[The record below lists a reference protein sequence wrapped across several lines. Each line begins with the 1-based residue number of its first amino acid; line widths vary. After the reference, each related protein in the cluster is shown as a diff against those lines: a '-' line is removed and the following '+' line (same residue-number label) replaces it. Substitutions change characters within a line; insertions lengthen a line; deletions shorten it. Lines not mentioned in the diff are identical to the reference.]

1 MNCPSC
7 YHKKFLFCKIKLP
20 TYEHRNLTKISDFII
35 LKQCKNCSLIYNT
48 NIKNILVAQKKIFLS
63 NKDYNFTL
71 KKNKISA
78 LKDSAYAKEIFDL
91 SNTFNSQV
99 KNLNVLDIGALQGN
113 VLRQLRKNFNKDKTM
128 NNQLN
133 FVGYNYS
140 NKKNFYC
147 NSSFIINS
155 LKIDEC
161 FKNNKSYNIIISIN
175 SLQYVKKLNQFLLR
189 IKNSLVEANS
199 FAFFVVPNSLDNISC
214 IFHGDE
220 FYKFTK
226 KNISTSFALNDLK
239 VHFLKNDANP
249 GHLMFYVK
257 KKKYIKNILRFKNFS
272 LELPVIENRINN
284 FLTLVNKVSFK
295 FKSNVIKIFGYRIN
309 AIILYHTLIKF
320 HFNEEKIFFITD
332 DKLSLEAKLNNSM
345 ILKKLIVYSK
355 YNFQKIGNLSSPG
368 EKIILFYG
376 SKRNNTFKKILHKKY
391 NLKNFISI

>member
-1 MNCPSC
+1 
-7 YHKKFLFCKIKLP
+7 
-20 TYEHRNLTKISDFII
+20 
-35 LKQCKNCSLIYNT
+35 
-48 NIKNILVAQKKIFLS
+48 
-63 NKDYNFTL
+63 
-71 KKNKISA
+71 
-78 LKDSAYAKEIFDL
+78 
-91 SNTFNSQV
+91 
-99 KNLNVLDIGALQGN
+99 
-113 VLRQLRKNFNKDKTM
+113 M

-320 HFNEEKIFFITD
+320 HFNKEKIFFITD